1 MSDDLFDDVVHDR
14 LTTAARRVP
23 VDTDAEWARL
33 LDRLR
38 DEDRE
43 FSYLPEHRAVA
54 TPWGPRFLAVAAVAL
69 LLALLI
75 GRPVMRVTV
84 TTARFVQEAVRGGD
98 DATTA
103 TAPSAPTTTS
113 TTVVVTVPTTVPPTT
128 TAPPPTTVPPS
139 TTVPPA
145 AAAPSDLAHA
155 PILDGDRYR
164 LAIRRV
170 HNSINAAIGYGNL
183 NFDALAGSD
192 SRLEGLLG
200 QQPQFDARLRDTI
213 GHLREAQRNKNRDA
227 ASQAHTIIESIER
240 ELTTEAQ
247 R

>member
-1 MSDDLFDDVVHDR
+1 MSDDDLFDDVVHDR
-14 LTTAARRVP
+14 LAAAAGRVH
-23 VDTDAEWARL
+23 VDADAEWTRL
-33 LDRLR
+33 FDRLR
-38 DEDRE
+38 DERRE
-43 FSYLPEHRAVA
+43 FAYLPDDPV
-54 TPWGPRFLAVAAVAL
+54 GPRWAPRLLAVAAVTL
-69 LLALLI
+69 LLALLV

-84 TTARFVQEAVRGGD
+84 TTARFVQDAVGGRE
-98 DATTA
+98 TTTTL
-103 TAPSAPTTTS
+103 TAPSTTTTS
-113 TTVVVTVPTTVPPTT
+113 TTVVVTVPTTIP
-128 TAPPPTTVPPS
+128 PPPTTVPPPPPP

-145 AAAPSDLAHA
+145 AATTEDLAHA
-155 PILDGDRYR
+155 PILDGDEYR
-164 LAIRRV
+164 LTVRRV

-192 SRLEGLLG
+192 ARLERLLG
-200 QQPQFDARLRDTI
+200 LQPQFDARLRDTI